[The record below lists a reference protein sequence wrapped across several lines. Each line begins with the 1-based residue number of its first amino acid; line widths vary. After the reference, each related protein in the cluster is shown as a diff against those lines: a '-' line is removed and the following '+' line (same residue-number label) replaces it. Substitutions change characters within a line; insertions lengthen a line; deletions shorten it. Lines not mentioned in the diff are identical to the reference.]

1 MTEHGTSER
10 NGGNLLRSTQT
21 NEVRK
26 KEINKISRP
35 TGEGDKQNIRKNI
48 KKHDNVCINAQK
60 ALPLRKIINIT
71 TYETTTIAQIRT
83 HDADLR

>member
-1 MTEHGTSER
+1 MRDKTISRAKREGD
-10 NGGNLLRSTQT
+10 
-21 NEVRK
+21 
-26 KEINKISRP
+26 INKF
-35 TGEGDKQNIRKNI
+35 KNFCY
-48 KKHDNVCINAQK
+48 NVCINAQK